1 MVVVVDFTDDCI
13 AEENS
18 DDALAN
24 DTANLSISEQN
35 GQNGETELATFAL
48 S

>member
-1 MVVVVDFTDDCI
+1 MVDFTDDCI
-13 AEENS
+13 AEEDS
-18 DDALAN
+18 ADALAN

-35 GQNGETELATFAL
+35 GKNGKAELATFAL